1 MRYRFFGKRATFNY
15 KSIKLSSVRKKTAS
29 PLSNGGK
36 PLAFILILPSPII
49 KEGFVFILILPS
61 PIIKGEGG
69 FADKAKTDEGCAIF
83 NQLFNLATPVF
94 TAASATAFATHSCAD
109 LS

>member
-1 MRYRFFGKRATFNY
+1 MTIFVNFTMRYRFFGKRATFNY
-15 KSIKLSSVRKKTAS
+15 KSIKPSSVRKKTAS

-36 PLAFILILPSPII
+36 PLAFILILT
-49 KEGFVFILILPS
+49 S

>member
-1 MRYRFFGKRATFNY
+1 MGE
-15 KSIKLSSVRKKTAS
+15 
-29 PLSNGGK
+29 GK

-49 KEGFVFILILPS
+49 KEGFVFILILTS